1 MDDIL
6 HSSAEHSCRREI
18 CMKTLE
24 TNMQESEHNAEYG
37 NSEHKKSP
45 PRPAKTKCRAHTK
58 KSCHMDVVWVWEVNT
73 DQKTTLSYYVM
84 SIKF

>member
-6 HSSAEHSCRREI
+6 HSSAEHSCRQEI

-24 TNMQESEHNAEYG
+24 TNMQESEHDAEQG

-45 PRPAKTKCRAHTK
+45 PRPAKTKCQDRA
-58 KSCHMDVVWVWEVNT
+58 
-73 DQKTTLSYYVM
+73 
-84 SIKF
+84 